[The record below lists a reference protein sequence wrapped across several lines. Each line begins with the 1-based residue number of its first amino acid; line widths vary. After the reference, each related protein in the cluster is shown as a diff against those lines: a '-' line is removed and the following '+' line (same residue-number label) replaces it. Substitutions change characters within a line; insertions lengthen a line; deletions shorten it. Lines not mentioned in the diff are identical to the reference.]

1 MALRTG
7 SLFPAAAAAPQI
19 GVCLDARGLF
29 ILARLRLSRIRGAS
43 LLFRA
48 AAFPIFLWMVVCA
61 APPLRAQNADGAL
74 RGAVQDA
81 SAARV
86 AGARVVV
93 EAAGSSMS
101 RATATNAQ
109 GEFRIEE
116 LLPGSYRVI
125 VTATG
130 FAQATADVDVAVSVV
145 RDVNVTLRPESGR
158 ETVNVQGMPSSIAAE
173 TIDTSSAVHGGVV
186 GSQDLESLPLPARS
200 FANIAYLV
208 PGTEPV
214 EPSDPTKARITAVST
229 GGSSGL
235 NNELS
240 VDGADNSDDWIGGFL
255 ENFSPDGIQEFA
267 VRTSNEDADSG
278 WTTAGSVVITT
289 KRGSNDW
296 HGDGAFYE
304 RAAALNARFP
314 IENPAETC
322 GNGVCAHN
330 PKQPFSRQNYVG
342 TLGGPIAKDKAW
354 FFTSF
359 EQVHEDASIAYSP
372 ASTEQFD
379 ALSTIAS
386 QGLISGLSSIAVPAT
401 VPIPFRDYLGTSR
414 FDWAQSPKSQWF
426 LRTSEDTYL
435 THNALVEQGTLPS
448 TGLIT
453 HNNYWNAVIGNAYT
467 FSPSWLGNLVVAAS
481 LLHLTQ
487 TRNSNL
493 GFALAFPFSSTAL
506 TISGFETFGDNQFAT
521 PITLFP
527 DLRNQDKYQVRYD
540 LSHESGS
547 HALKFGVDL
556 IHEPVLSGAFASTA
570 EQIVDYSSNP
580 DCYINPPGADCGG
593 ITSALPFYFVA
604 PGAQCNPAPSADSGV
619 TCTYTPAGDGSFS
632 QNVQRLGLYG
642 EDSWRVSRHLTVDYG
657 LRYQT
662 TYGLFEGS
670 GRTQLE
676 NSAYITLKALQ
687 IPIAPAAPHDYRK
700 QIAPRLGLA
709 WSPESSGKTVLRA
722 GFGLFYDDLAQN
734 GWATAF
740 EGTNDTN
747 ATAGTC
753 SLTGGLG
760 TYALTGAGCL
770 QGGAGGTGN
779 LIGSNYK
786 TPYAIHIT
794 GGAEHAFNE
803 HWLASADYTHEQ
815 GNHGYRAFPY
825 GSGTSLLT
833 PLIPTSDPDYASDE
847 TDVVPNVNVF
857 QSDNRSSY
865 NALMLH
871 VQGNLRRFSLVANYQ
886 LSKAQT
892 WGCLLGELF
901 DYVDG
906 VCQLQ
911 SGPDAGQLDAFGPGD
926 YGPSGED
933 VRHRIVLAGTVHVP
947 GGMELSG
954 VSQLES
960 ARPITITNADNTA
973 RIWVNGTYTSLDE
986 FRGTPYIQTDLRVTR
1001 PFKIG
1006 ERWQLNPFAE
1016 FFNIFNRNNP
1026 GANFAVNV
1034 TQLPVPAS
1042 QMQPDQNGITNVSL
1056 ICTVADCSQTEPI
1069 TSLKQLEIPE
1079 GALGDFFG
1087 PGTTVGIPFA
1097 AQLGVRATF

>member
-1 MALRTG
+1 
-7 SLFPAAAAAPQI
+7 
-19 GVCLDARGLF
+19 
-29 ILARLRLSRIRGAS
+29 
-43 LLFRA
+43 
-48 AAFPIFLWMVVCA
+48 
-61 APPLRAQNADGAL
+61 
-74 RGAVQDA
+74 
-81 SAARV
+81 
-86 AGARVVV
+86 
-93 EAAGSSMS
+93 MS
-101 RATATNAQ
+101 RSETANGQ
-109 GEFRIEE
+109 GEFRIEG

-125 VTATG
+125 VTAKG
-130 FAQATADVDVAVSVV
+130 FARATADVDVAVSIV
-145 RDVNVTLRPESGR
+145 RDISVTLKPESAH
-158 ETVNVQGMPSSIAAE
+158 ETVSVQDTPSSIAAE
-173 TIDTSSAVHGGVV
+173 TIAASSAVHGGVV
-186 GSQDLESLPLPARS
+186 GTQDLDSLPLPARS

-214 EPSDPTKARITAVST
+214 EPSDPTKARITAIST

-240 VDGADNSDDWIGGFL
+240 VDGAENSDDWIGGFL

-267 VRTSNEDADSG
+267 VRTSNEDADTG

-289 KRGSNDW
+289 KHGTNDW
-296 HGDGAFYE
+296 LGEGAFYE

-322 GNGVCAHN
+322 TNGLCVNN

-342 TLGGPIAKDKAW
+342 TLGGPITKDKVW
-354 FFTSF
+354 FFSSF
-359 EQVHEDASIAYSP
+359 EAVHEDASITYSP
-372 ASTEQFD
+372 TSTEQFD

-386 QGLISGLSSIAVPAT
+386 EGFLSSVPSIGVPAT
-401 VPIPFRDYLGTSR
+401 VPIPFRDYLGTVR
-414 FDWAQSPKSQWF
+414 FDWAASPKSEWF

-448 TGLIT
+448 TGLLT

-467 FSPSWLGNLVVAAS
+467 FSPTWLGNLVLDAS

-527 DLRNQDKYQVRYD
+527 DLRNQDKYQLRYD
-540 LSHESGS
+540 LTHVAGNN
-547 HALKFGVDL
+547 AFKFGVDF

-570 EQIVDYSSNP
+570 EQIIKYPANP

-593 ITSALPFYFVA
+593 ITSALPFYFVSPA
-604 PGAQCNPAPSADSGV
+604 SQCNPEPSAASSI

-632 QNVQRLGLYG
+632 QNIQRLGLYA
-642 EDSWRVSRHLTVDYG
+642 EDSWRVAHHLTVNYG
-657 LRYQT
+657 MRYQA

-670 GRTQLE
+670 GRTELE
-676 NSAYITLKALQ
+676 NSAYITLRDLQ
-687 IPIAPAAPHDYRK
+687 ISVVPSVPHDYLK
-700 QIAPRLGLA
+700 QIAPRLGIA
-709 WSPESSGKTVLRA
+709 FSPGGSGKTVLRA

-740 EGTNDTN
+740 QGVNNTN
-747 ATAGTC
+747 ATTGTC
-753 SLTGGLG
+753 ALAGGPG
-760 TYALTGAGCL
+760 SYALTGAGCL
-770 QGGAGGTGN
+770 QGGAGATGN
-779 LIGSNYK
+779 LVGSNYK

-794 GGAEHAFNE
+794 GGAEHAFSE
-803 HWLASADYTHEQ
+803 SWLASADFTHEQ

-825 GSGTSLLT
+825 ASGTNLFS
-833 PLIPTSDPDYASDE
+833 PLISATDPDYATDQA
-847 TDVVPNVNVF
+847 DVVPNINVF

-871 VQGNLRRFSLVANYQ
+871 LQGNLRRFSLVANYQ

-901 DYVDG
+901 DYVNG
-906 VCQLQ
+906 VCKLQ

-933 VRHRIVLAGTVHVP
+933 VRHRFVLSGTLSVPAGFK
-947 GGMELSG
+947 LSG
-954 VSQLES
+954 VTQLES
-960 ARPITITNADNTA
+960 ARPITITNADSTG
-973 RIWVNGTYTSLDE
+973 RIWVNGVYTSLDE
-986 FRGTPYIQTDLRVTR
+986 FRGTPYMQTDLRVTR
-1001 PFKIG
+1001 PFKVHD
-1006 ERWQLNPFAE
+1006 RWQIDPFVE
-1016 FFNIFNRNNP
+1016 FFNLFNRNNP
-1026 GANFAVNV
+1026 GANYAVNV

-1042 QMQPDQNGITNVSL
+1042 QMQPDPTGITNVSL
-1056 ICTVADCSQTEPI
+1056 ICKVADCSQTEPI
-1069 TSLKQLEIPE
+1069 TSRKQLEIPE

-1097 AQLGVRATF
+1097 AQLGARVTF